1 MDTRH
6 RHARGGTLV
15 LGGGFGGAYV
25 ARYLGARGAT
35 IVSPDASMLY
45 TPLLAEVAAGSI
57 EPRHCVVPLRMMCPD
72 AELVLGR
79 AVRVDAERRR
89 VSVADERGWLE
100 IGYERLV
107 LALGAVTRV
116 VPIEGLDRHA
126 LGLKTMGDAIR
137 LRMHA
142 LHQLDLAEADP
153 ANAERHLTFVFV
165 GAGYAGIE
173 GLAELG
179 DMVADALPSYPAL
192 QGVRQRWV
200 LIDGGSRVLQTA
212 PERLSRFAE
221 EQLRARGTDMRLG
234 ARLAAV
240 HERGVTLSD
249 GSHIDAGTV
258 VWTAGVQAHPLV
270 ARFGFP
276 TDGGGRVKVDAFM
289 RVAGTRDVFALGD
302 CAAVPNAATAGACDP
317 PTCQHA
323 LRQAKQ
329 LAANF
334 SGRPKPY
341 RFHALGEVATL
352 GRAAGVADLAGLKL
366 RGRPAALIT
375 RAVHV
380 RQLPLRS
387 RRLRVFADGVLSMA
401 FRRDMAQ
408 LGQLDS
414 SIHAAAVAAATA

>member
-1 MDTRH
+1 
-6 RHARGGTLV
+6 
-15 LGGGFGGAYV
+15 
-25 ARYLGARGAT
+25 
-35 IVSPDASMLY
+35 
-45 TPLLAEVAAGSI
+45 
-57 EPRHCVVPLRMMCPD
+57 VVPLRMMCPD

-276 TDGGGRVKVDAFM
+276 TDGGGRVKCSLSGTAPRCRM
-289 RVAGTRDVFALGD
+289 PRRRAPATRPRASTRCARRSSSPRTSAVA
-302 CAAVPNAATAGACDP
+302 
-317 PTCQHA
+317 
-323 LRQAKQ
+323 
-329 LAANF
+329 
-334 SGRPKPY
+334 
-341 RFHALGEVATL
+341 
-352 GRAAGVADLAGLKL
+352 
-366 RGRPAALIT
+366 
-375 RAVHV
+375 
-380 RQLPLRS
+380 RS
-387 RRLRVFADGVLSMA
+387 RTASTRSARWP
-401 FRRDMAQ
+401 RW
-408 LGQLDS
+408 
-414 SIHAAAVAAATA
+414 VAPPASPTSRA